1 MAERELAELCQWKRQ
16 QTLKLTDAS
25 DLTVQLAEAVERRD
39 QVSVSMLLNMRGE
52 PLRQAE
58 ELDAR
63 MREALLKLPE
73 EEAIRYHELL
83 QGEPART
90 PEEEP
95 LARQVAQNRRV
106 LEKLQELDRKTSL
119 KLGGRSSYY
128 RKFRA

>member
-83 QGEPART
+83 QGQPAQT

-95 LARQVAQNRRV
+95 LAQQVAQNRRI
-106 LEKLQELDRKTSL
+106 LEKLRELDRRTSL
-119 KLGGRSSYY
+119 KLGGRSSFY
-128 RKFRA
+128 RKFRT